1 MGSKLK
7 VTIEYIGHVKNIIG
21 SMREEEVDIGEN
33 SSIANL
39 LMTLSEKY
47 GDPFR
52 KAIYEKSGADVKSNY
67 IITVN
72 GFLLNQLD
80 GVQTKL
86 RNGDHVTILPIV
98 SGG

>member
-1 MGSKLK
+1 

>member
-1 MGSKLK
+1 M
-7 VTIEYIGHVKNIIG
+7 TIEYIGHVKNIIG